1 MGDASNLEARLDE
14 LEVKFAFQQETI
26 ESLNTIVTDQWSVI
40 DRLQKALSRL
50 QDQVIELEDT
60 AGASDPGNIK
70 PPHY

>member
-1 MGDASNLEARLDE
+1 MGEANDLAARLDE

-26 ESLNTIVTDQWSVI
+26 ESLNSTVTDQWAII
-40 DRLQKALSRL
+40 DRLEKVLSRL

-60 AGASDPGNIK
+60 AGATDPGNIK

>member
-1 MGDASNLEARLDE
+1 MSDDGKLQARLDE

-26 ESLNTIVTDQWSVI
+26 ESLNNTVTDQWATI
-40 DRLQKALSRL
+40 DRLSKALGRL

-60 AGASDPGNIK
+60 AVSNDPGNIK

>member
-1 MGDASNLEARLDE
+1 MGDENKLRARLDE

-26 ESLNTIVTDQWSVI
+26 ESLNNTVTDQWTVI
-40 DRLQKALSRL
+40 DRLSKALERL

-60 AGASDPGNIK
+60 TGGTDPGNIK

>member
-1 MGDASNLEARLDE
+1 MGDAGNLGARLDE

-40 DRLQKALSRL
+40 DRLEKTLSHL